1 MAKKVIIS
9 EQAFRQ
15 IMLQEALSKKDIA
28 DITKSSDFEDKVR
41 DIVASSI
48 EKLCRTM
55 WQRTN
60 IWKDAVK
67 K

>member
-28 DITKSSDFEDKVR
+28 DVTKSSDFEDKVR